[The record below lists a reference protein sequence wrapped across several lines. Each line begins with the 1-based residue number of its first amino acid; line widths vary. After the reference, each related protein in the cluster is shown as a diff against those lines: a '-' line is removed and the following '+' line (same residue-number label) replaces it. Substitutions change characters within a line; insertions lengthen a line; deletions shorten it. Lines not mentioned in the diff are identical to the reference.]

1 MVSPVME
8 TNVSTLLR
16 EFPKV
21 RRAALAG
28 ERVIVH
34 TREGD
39 LWITAAKD
47 ASKPLL
53 GSLQGML
60 QQSEDDLDQ
69 PTATDEG
76 WNPSL

>member
-1 MVSPVME
+1 ME

-39 LWITAAKD
+39 LWITAAREE
-47 ASKPLL
+47 AKPLL
-53 GSLQGML
+53 GSLRGMVGKTT
-60 QQSEDDLDQ
+60 DDLDR
-69 PTATDEG
+69 PTSGEQEWG
-76 WNPSL
+76 PSL

>member
-1 MVSPVME
+1 ME

-39 LWITAAKD
+39 LWITAAQEE
-47 ASKPLL
+47 AKPLL
-53 GSLQGML
+53 GGLRGL
-60 QQSEDDLDQ
+60 VDETADDLDR
-69 PTATDEG
+69 PTSGEQEWG
-76 WNPSL
+76 PSL

>member
-1 MVSPVME
+1 MKRME

-28 ERVIVH
+28 ERVVVH

-39 LWITAAKD
+39 LWITAAPSE
-47 ASKPLL
+47 AKPIL
-53 GSLQGML
+53 GALKGMVAWTA
-60 QQSEDDLDQ
+60 DDLEQSTTKAED
-69 PTATDEG
+69 
-76 WNPSL
+76 WSPSL